1 MNRVASDFSGQTW
14 KGEPINL
21 SQYKG
26 KKIWLAF
33 FRYSSCP
40 LCNLRISEMI
50 TNYEKWQQKNLEI
63 LAVFQSGP
71 DNIKRYVGKQEPPFT
86 IIADPE
92 QKLYEL
98 YKVGNDY
105 KGFASLNVMKLGTQ
119 AMLKGFLPGVIEG
132 DPSRIPADFL
142 INEIGIYSVLL

>member
-71 DNIKRYVGKQEPPFT
+71 DNIKRYVGKQEPPYP
-86 IIADPE
+86 IPGNK
-92 QKLYEL
+92 KL
-98 YKVGNDY
+98 
-105 KGFASLNVMKLGTQ
+105 
-119 AMLKGFLPGVIEG
+119 LPILVSA
-132 DPSRIPADFL
+132 PIPILTLSTLA
-142 INEIGIYSVLL
+142 